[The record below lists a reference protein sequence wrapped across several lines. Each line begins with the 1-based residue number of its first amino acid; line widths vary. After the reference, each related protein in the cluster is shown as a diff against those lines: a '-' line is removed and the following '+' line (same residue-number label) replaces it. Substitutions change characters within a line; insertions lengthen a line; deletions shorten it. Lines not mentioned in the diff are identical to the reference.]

1 MKKISITIKKLAIIP
16 IETGESNNDNQ
27 PAITKIIPYEE
38 PRRSGRFARLIED
51 EEFGNSVLSR
61 AEIEYYLAMTEIG
74 LIAKETGYVGAASTT
89 GFGNT
94 SELRP
99 ITYEEAMSGP
109 EKEQWK
115 KANKWYLCGTV
126 PLSHIHI
133 IFTVYIVYKPPRE
146 WVQWL

>member
-1 MKKISITIKKLAIIP
+1 M
-16 IETGESNNDNQ
+16 
-27 PAITKIIPYEE
+27 
-38 PRRSGRFARLIED
+38 
-51 EEFGNSVLSR
+51 LSR

-115 KANKWYLCGTV
+115 KAIKKEFDKCIRHFVGDDQYMCEENR
-126 PLSHIHI
+126 PLKGES
-133 IFTVYIVYKPPRE
+133 VGYIT
-146 WVQWL
+146 

>member
-1 MKKISITIKKLAIIP
+1 MK
-16 IETGESNNDNQ
+16 
-27 PAITKIIPYEE
+27 
-38 PRRSGRFARLIED
+38 
-51 EEFGNSVLSR
+51 
-61 AEIEYYLAMTEIG
+61 EIG

-115 KANKWYLCGTV
+115 KA
-126 PLSHIHI
+126 I
-133 IFTVYIVYKPPRE
+133 
-146 WVQWL
+146 